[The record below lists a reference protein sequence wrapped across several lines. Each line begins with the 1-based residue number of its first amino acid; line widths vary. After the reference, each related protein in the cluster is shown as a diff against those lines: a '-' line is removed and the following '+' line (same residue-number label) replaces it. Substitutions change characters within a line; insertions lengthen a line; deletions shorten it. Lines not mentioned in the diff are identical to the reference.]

1 MNKVERLIQQLC
13 QNGVEYKDL
22 GDLGNFYGGLTGK
35 SKKDF
40 QNGNAKFITY
50 MNVYSNIA
58 LDTAIED
65 FVREDQLMIATMAR
79 YKSHLKETRCGR
91 CGRPYWHHL
100 EELRKKG
107 EYTNS

>member
-1 MNKVERLIQQLC
+1 MLTDEKIDNIAAKFSRLIGDHWQHE
-13 QNGVEYKDL
+13 NGIPDSEIY
-22 GDLGNFYGGLTGK
+22 
-35 SKKDF
+35 DF
-40 QNGNAKFITY
+40 AR
-50 MNVYSNIA
+50 
-58 LDTAIED
+58 AIED